1 MSPLFFFTP
10 PLVEEWFNVKNRE
23 RLSCNSNVYNISFF
37 LKLKGDYFII
47 FITVSLNLIS
57 QPLTRDYKQRLAQ
70 LNYHQSTIN
79 QTKDLE
85 KSLRSKCLTRTFE
98 KKVVLHEL

>member
-1 MSPLFFFTP
+1 MLPLFFFTP
-10 PLVEEWFNVKNRE
+10 PLVGEWFNVKNRD

-79 QTKDLE
+79 QTKDPE
-85 KSLRSKCLTRTFE
+85 KSLKTKCLTRTYE
-98 KKVVLHEL
+98 KSHTK